1 MNTWIRSG
9 MCSDVGGGGGGAGR
23 GRGGGLLQA
32 VQAEAVLHVR
42 VGHQRRGVLQQ
53 AQVVQVQPRA
63 QLRLL
68 AAEHAR
74 VQLARVV
81 CTNIRNIKM
90 GSSRDTNAR
99 WSIIDYISKSLR
111 HSPVTLRAK
120 GCIELVCRTSEHDVG
135 YAGGRGG
142 RGRRGGRG
150 ERLQAAGHRVARVP
164 PPAPHAHAAAAA
176 ATRRRRL
183 QRNKQPITIKSQ

>member
-9 MCSDVGGGGGGAGR
+9 MCSDVGGGGR
-23 GRGGGLLQA
+23 GRGARGARALLQA
-32 VQAEAVLHVR
+32 VQAEPVLHVR
-42 VGHQRRGVLQQ
+42 VRHQRRGVLQQ
-53 AQVVQVQPRA
+53 TEVVQVQPRA

-68 AAEHAR
+68 ATEHAR

-81 CTNIRNIKM
+81 
-90 GSSRDTNAR
+90 
-99 WSIIDYISKSLR
+99 
-111 HSPVTLRAK
+111 
-120 GCIELVCRTSEHDVG
+120 SEHDVG

-150 ERLQAAGHRVARVP
+150 ERLQAARHRVARVP
-164 PPAPHAHAAAAA
+164 SPAPHAHAATAA

-183 QRNKQPITIKSQ
+183 GI

>member
-81 CTNIRNIKM
+81 CTHIIKM
-90 GSSRDTNAR
+90 MKMIRLIDIGYLCTTINVM
-99 WSIIDYISKSLR
+99 SIIDYISKSLR
-111 HSPVTLRAK
+111 YSPVT
-120 GCIELVCRTSEHDVG
+120 
-135 YAGGRGG
+135 
-142 RGRRGGRG
+142 
-150 ERLQAAGHRVARVP
+150 
-164 PPAPHAHAAAAA
+164 
-176 ATRRRRL
+176 
-183 QRNKQPITIKSQ
+183 

>member
-1 MNTWIRSG
+1 

-81 CTNIRNIKM
+81 
-90 GSSRDTNAR
+90 
-99 WSIIDYISKSLR
+99 
-111 HSPVTLRAK
+111 
-120 GCIELVCRTSEHDVG
+120 SEHDVG

-183 QRNKQPITIKSQ
+183 GI